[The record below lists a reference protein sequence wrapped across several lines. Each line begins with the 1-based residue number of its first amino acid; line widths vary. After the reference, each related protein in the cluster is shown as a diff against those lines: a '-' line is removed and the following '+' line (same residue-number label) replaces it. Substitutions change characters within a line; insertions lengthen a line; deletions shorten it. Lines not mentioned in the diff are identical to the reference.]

1 MAEPSVDLVETEEFQ
16 LDLRQYVDTILRRR
30 WAVVAFF
37 VVTVTVVTLFTLRQ
51 PKIFQATATLV
62 IETQAPQVLGSQVQ
76 DVVDVGSGA
85 TWASKEYYETQ
96 FNIIRSRS
104 LAEKVVAML
113 GLDHDDA
120 FLGLDKVQDPAVRE
134 QMRKY
139 ADPVSRVQGGV
150 SVESVRDS
158 RVVSVHFTDLDPQR
172 AARICNAVVEAYVQ
186 QNVDRKVEVSR
197 SAATWLQDQL
207 KDLQNQLSTSEMQL
221 YTYKREN
228 DLVDSSFENKQSLAQ
243 QKLNSISGALNQVAQ
258 HKAEL
263 DAKVKAVREALKS
276 EDPLALESLPEV
288 ATNTEITTLRQK
300 MLESQLEL
308 EQLQVRYGPD
318 FPKVV
323 EAKDKVTALK
333 EALARDEKRVVNA
346 SLNDY
351 KIVTATEENLIKLL
365 ADGKKEAFDVNKKE
379 MDYKRLARDDENNQR
394 LYELVLKRLKEI
406 DLSGINTAN
415 NVYKLDAALVPGAPI
430 KPRVPSNI
438 ALGAILGLLGGLALA
453 FFLEYQDSTI
463 ATQEEVERILGLGM
477 LGLLPTIKAGPSA
490 DTATRDLFVSSSP
503 KSSAAECSRIIRTN
517 LNFLSTEKPL
527 RRILV
532 TSAGPQEGK
541 TTSLVSVAITMAQAG
556 QRVLLVDTDLR
567 RPRLHRSFKLSN
579 DRGLTTLIAEGGTA
593 TDLIQKTEVPNLFVL
608 TSGPVPPNPAELLH
622 TDRFKEILGEL
633 NRSYE
638 RVLLDSPPVGAVSD
652 ALVLSGL
659 VDGVVLVIKAF
670 QSDRGLCRQTLR
682 ALRDVKANVLGAVLN
697 NVDLDKKQY
706 GYYQGYYYGYG
717 KYYGE
722 GPGPQA
728 SSSGR

>member
-1 MAEPSVDLVETEEFQ
+1 MAESNVELVETEEFQ

-51 PKIFQATATLV
+51 PKIYQATATVV
-62 IETQAPQVLGSQVQ
+62 IENQAPQVLGNQVQ
-76 DVVDVGSGA
+76 DVVDVGSGS
-85 TWASKEYYETQ
+85 TWANKEYYETQ

-113 GLDHDDA
+113 GLDHDDK
-120 FLGLDKVQDPAVRE
+120 FLGLDKIQDPALRE
-134 QMRKY
+134 QARKR
-139 ADPVSRVQGGV
+139 ADPVARVQGGV
-150 SVESVRDS
+150 TVESVRDS
-158 RVVSVHFTDLDPQR
+158 RVVSIHFTDLDPQR
-172 AARICNAVVEAYVQ
+172 AARICNAIVEAYVQ

-207 KDLQNQLSTSEMQL
+207 KDLQNQLQSSEMQL
-221 YTYKREN
+221 YTYKKDN

-243 QKLNSISGALNQVAQ
+243 MKLNSVSSALNQVEQ

-263 DAKVKAVREALKS
+263 DAKVKAVHEALASK
-276 EDPLALESLPEV
+276 DPVALESLPEV
-288 ATNTEITTLRQK
+288 AHDANITALRQK
-300 MLESQLEL
+300 VMEAQLDL
-308 EQLQVRYGPD
+308 DQLQVRYGPEY
-318 FPKVV
+318 PKVQ
-323 EAKDKVTALK
+323 EAKDKVSSLK
-333 EALARDEKRVVNA
+333 EALSGEEKRVVNA

-351 KIVTATEENLIKLL
+351 KIVTATEENLITLL
-365 ADGKKEAFDVNKKE
+365 GDSKKESFEVNKKE
-379 MDYKRLARDDENNQR
+379 MDYKRLARDEENNER
-394 LYELVLKRLKEI
+394 LYELVLKRLKDI

-415 NVYKLDAALVPGAPI
+415 NVYKLDAALVPRAPI
-430 KPRVPSNI
+430 KPRVPSQI

-477 LGLLPTIKAGPSA
+477 LGLLPTIKAGPNA
-490 DTATRDLFVSSSP
+490 DTATRDVFVQTSP

-527 RRILV
+527 KRILV

-579 DRGLTTLIAEGGTA
+579 DAGLTTLIAEGGKA
-593 TDLIQKTEVPNLFVL
+593 ADLVQQTEVPNLFVL

-633 NRSYE
+633 GQRYE

-652 ALVLSGL
+652 ALVLSGV

-682 ALRDVKANVLGAVLN
+682 ALRDVKANVLGCVLN

-722 GPGPQA
+722 GPTPTG
-728 SSSGR
+728 SSRS